1 MSSEHAAAVRNS
13 NLYEYKGVAKSLLER
28 IASLILDD
36 PEWVKAQKYSEDT
49 LGWCISRQETLA
61 AWHGIS
67 VDTVCKLTQMY
78 EADGW
83 LKVKR
88 FHDDRGYLRCWYTIT
103 KEQLAAIK
111 ARAMAKD
118 EDDEFIRAKLPSRGA
133 RKSEESR
140 QKSLANLDAAKA
152 SPEQPLDEKSKGL
165 STRSPEA
172 NRQEV
177 EKPLDKKSIHSSG
190 VPSFITGEENR
201 SASSQN
207 PVFSFSSSMK
217 EGKPKTKATT
227 PALSDGVQTANA
239 AAAPPAP
246 ACPRPLNGAR
256 VKLMPHVVE
265 TLKAHGCPEKLIA
278 TLETYTKMAAILNGK
293 GAGESCTNILTAYMT
308 FAEHNPEFFKYWNP
322 GKKYHT
328 AEAFSHGEV
337 EGRRAEFARKSKLTP
352 DQLNA
357 EEDEENAESWWV
369 SLNSIEEKAAQEVVY
384 AKGVVKKVDK
394 RGNETDSYDMVAMWR
409 RDRETC
415 KSWVAKQWRKKRDRK
430 NAAA

>member
-140 QKSLANLDAAKA
+140 QKSLVNLDAAKT
-152 SPEQPLDEKSKGL
+152 SPEQPLDKKSKGL

-172 NRQEV
+172 TRQEV

-190 VPSFITGEENR
+190 VPSFITGEENT

-217 EGKPKTKATT
+217 EGKPKATAT
-227 PALSDGVQTANA
+227 APVLSDGVQMASATP
-239 AAAPPAP
+239 APSVP
-246 ACPRPLNGAR
+246 ACPRPRHGGKVVL
-256 VKLMPHVVE
+256 KSEVVE
-265 TLKAHGCPEKLIA
+265 TLLAHGCPRDLIETLQTYTHIA
-278 TLETYTKMAAILNGK
+278 TILNGEGK
-293 GAGESCTNILTAYMT
+293 GESCTNVLTAYMT
-308 FAEHNPEFFKYWNP
+308 FANHNPEFLAYWNP
-322 GKKYHT
+322 GCKFET
-328 AEAFSHGEV
+328 FAGRSHRQV
-337 EGRRAEFARKSKLTP
+337 EERRAEFARKSKLTP
-352 DQLNA
+352 QQADDEQDR
-357 EEDEENAESWWV
+357 EDAMWWWV
-369 SLNSIEEKAAQEVVY
+369 DLTIEQRKPFES
-384 AKGVVKKVDK
+384 GLIKVRDEYGMAEMSAIEIW
-394 RGNETDSYDMVAMWR
+394 RRERESCQTEFARMWR
-409 RDRETC
+409 RKRD
-415 KSWVAKQWRKKRDRK
+415 KKRK
-430 NAAA
+430 QLEAA